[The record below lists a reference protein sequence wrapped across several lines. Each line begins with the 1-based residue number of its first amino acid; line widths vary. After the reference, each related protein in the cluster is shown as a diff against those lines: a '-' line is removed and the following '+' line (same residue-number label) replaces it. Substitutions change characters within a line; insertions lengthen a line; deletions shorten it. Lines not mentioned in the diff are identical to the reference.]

1 MRTSKG
7 RKPFAG
13 VPGRV
18 FLGLTTAAW
27 PLAAQYN
34 ITNTAN
40 GTLAGTVAYGSL
52 TPGNTTAATP
62 GQVQFRLRSSSA
74 SGYRVDASATFTPAP
89 TAPVAGGVTIAASDI
104 GVGITSITLGANV
117 ITPRTDT
124 ILAGFG
130 YDPATIVA
138 SNGVTPY
145 VGAASGQATLADLSV
160 GRKVLSGP
168 KIAAGSGFVNPNYL
182 TVTMKFGL
190 LPQYFTPCTFTA
202 TITLTISNGP

>member
-62 GQVQFRLRSSSA
+62 GQVQFRLRSSNA
-74 SGYRVDASATFTPAP
+74 TGYRVDASATFTPAP

-130 YDPATIVA
+130 YDPTTVVA
-138 SNGVTPY
+138 STGVTPY
-145 VGAASGQATLADLSV
+145 VGAASGQATLADLSAS
-160 GRKVLSGP
+160 KTILSGP
-168 KIAAGSGFVNPNYL
+168 RIDTATDLTTPDYL

-190 LPQYFTPCTFTA
+190 VPQYFTPCNFTA
-202 TITLTISNGP
+202 VITLTISNGL

>member
-1 MRTSKG
+1 
-7 RKPFAG
+7 
-13 VPGRV
+13 
-18 FLGLTTAAW
+18 
-27 PLAAQYN
+27 LAAQN

-40 GTLAGTVAYGSL
+40 GTLAGALAFGSL
-52 TPGNTTAATP
+52 TPGTTTAVAT
-62 GQVQFRLRSSSA
+62 GQVQFRLRSSNA
-74 SGYRVDASATFTPAP
+74 TGYRVDASATFTPTTTGA
-89 TAPVAGGVTIAASDI
+89 VAGGVTIADSDI

-124 ILAGFG
+124 IRSGFD

-160 GRKVLSGP
+160 SRKILSGP

-182 TVTMKFGL
+182 TVTMKFGI
-190 LPQYFTPCTFTA
+190 LPQYFTPGSFTA
-202 TITLTISNGP
+202 TITMTITNGP